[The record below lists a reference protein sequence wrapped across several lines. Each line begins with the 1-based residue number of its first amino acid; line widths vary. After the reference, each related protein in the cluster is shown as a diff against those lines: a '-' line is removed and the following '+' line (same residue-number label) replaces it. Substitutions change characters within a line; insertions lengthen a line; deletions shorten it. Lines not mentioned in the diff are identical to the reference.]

1 MTDNNNG
8 EPIKRT
14 LKQKKFIEAYIENNG
29 NATKAFMAC
38 NPNVKESS
46 TRELGSRMLTK
57 VDISIVEILDKIG
70 LSDPAL
76 SKILLDGL
84 SATRESGRGINKKEI
99 LDHTIISKYIDM
111 VFKLKA
117 SYPADRSR
125 LELTGKDGQPIGGTQ
140 VIYMTEKVYEM
151 CPLRL
156 QCPIEKEVCEAERLN
171 AIEKAKKKGKGED
184 QDNAKQ

>member
-46 TRELGSRMLTK
+46 ARELGSRMLTK

-125 LELTGKDGQPIGGTQ
+125 LELTGKDGQPIGGTNII
-140 VIYMTEKVYEM
+140 VTLVRKVYQD
-151 CPLRL
+151 CPLKGMGK
-156 QCPIEKEVCEAERLN
+156 CPVEEEVDLLDPPKKRKNPFDQKE
-171 AIEKAKKKGKGED
+171 ED
-184 QDNAKQ
+184 QEND

>member
-1 MTDNNNG
+1 MISNNNG

-14 LKQKKFIEAYIENNG
+14 LKQNKFIEAYITLNG

-38 NPNVKESS
+38 NPDAKESS
-46 TRELGSRMLTK
+46 ARELGSRMLAK

-125 LELTGKDGQPIGGTQ
+125 LELTGKDGQPVGGTQ
-140 VIYMTEKVYEM
+140 ITLIERVYQECPLSEKGQCPVKEKVELAHKAREEELK
-151 CPLRL
+151 CQRL
-156 QCPIEKEVCEAERLN
+156 T
-171 AIEKAKKKGKGED
+171 
-184 QDNAKQ
+184 